1 MINFSAPM
9 DYQDI
14 SLNLTFGSTLTRIP
28 VDIPI
33 EDDNIVESIENFFSE
48 LTLVTIGANVVL
60 SPQQTEIRINDD
72 DGEYNTHVALFFPT
86 ELLTQK
92 ALILPYLFL

>member
-1 MINFSAPM
+1 M

-14 SLNLTFGSTLTRIP
+14 SLNLTFGPNLTRIP

-33 EDDNIVESIENFFSE
+33 EDDSIVESIENFFSA
-48 LTLVTIGANVVL
+48 LTLVTTEANVLL

-72 DGEYNTHVALFFPT
+72 DGEFTVMLYLHIHKYSRYALF
-86 ELLTQK
+86 
-92 ALILPYLFL
+92 